1 MSNDTGVQK
10 KKHKYIDS
18 EEEEQQ
24 QQQPVQQPQ
33 QQSPIAQTITV
44 DYRKWKF
51 LFEPDSSEQQEEKKV
66 KKNPNPQITKQKQP
80 EQRVKQIKSNPDTDD
95 LRYEILCRWWY
106 CFDQWPPSDFDY
118 EEALSKYK
126 LRKVDLS
133 VFKRESE
140 INDQGLRKVYEV
152 NGYKGVFRTS
162 AGDTLDLR
170 PREGCP
176 SYEQISKINSKNL
189 PKILIKG
196 LKAQL
201 EDLIKHE
208 PNNQQLKN
216 HLERQLKQIQQQYQ
230 RQMD

>member
-1 MSNDTGVQK
+1 MSNETGVQK

-24 QQQPVQQPQ
+24 QQQPVQQQQ

-44 DYRKWKF
+44 DHKTWKF
-51 LFEPDSSEQQEEKKV
+51 LFEPDSSEQLEEKKP
-66 KKNPNPQITKQKQP
+66 KKIQNPQITKQKQP

-126 LRKVDLS
+126 LRKVDLAI
-133 VFKRESE
+133 FKRESE
-140 INDQGLRKVYEV
+140 INDQGFRKVYEV

-170 PREGCP
+170 PKEGCP

-201 EDLIKHE
+201 DDLIKHE
-208 PNNQQLKN
+208 PNNKQLKKS
-216 HLERQLKQIQQQYQ
+216 LENQLEFVQKQQ
-230 RQMD
+230 RKQMD

>member
-1 MSNDTGVQK
+1 MSNDLGIQK

-24 QQQPVQQPQ
+24 QQQPVQQLQ
-33 QQSPIAQTITV
+33 EQSPIAQTITV
-44 DYRKWKF
+44 DHKKWKF

-66 KKNPNPQITKQKQP
+66 KKISNPQITKQKQP
-80 EQRVKQIKSNPDTDD
+80 EQRIKQIKSNPDTDD

-118 EEALSKYK
+118 EEALNKYK
-126 LRKVDLS
+126 LRKVDLA

-140 INDQGLRKVYEV
+140 INNQGFRKVYEV

-162 AGDTLDLR
+162 AGDTLDIR
-170 PREGCP
+170 PKEGCP
-176 SYEQISKINSKNL
+176 SYEQISKISSKNL

-208 PNNQQLKN
+208 PNNKQLIKN
-216 HLERQLKQIQQQYQ
+216 LEHQLAQIQNQY
-230 RQMD
+230 RKSMD